1 MLYSKSMRLA
11 KIYRFEDIR
20 ERENEFVRDC
30 QKGDAAAWNEL
41 VRRHHR
47 RIYLRC
53 RRFTR
58 RGTGAQD
65 LTQDVL
71 LRVYCTLGSFRADE
85 LSFVAWLNLVT
96 KNLLIDYY
104 RRTRRDQSSVALDSV
119 MLASRKTAVVTEH
132 PGTAFERTET
142 REILLSAL
150 EKLPEELRETITLF
164 DIHELSYGEIAMR
177 MGIPMG
183 TVKSRLHRGRGMLAH
198 LLRRYSKA
206 A

>member
-1 MLYSKSMRLA
+1 MRLA
-11 KIYRFEDIR
+11 KVYRFEEIR

-30 QKGDAAAWNEL
+30 QKGNEAAWNEL
-41 VRRHHR
+41 VRRHERH
-47 RIYLRC
+47 IYSRC

-58 RGTGAQD
+58 RECEAQD
-65 LTQDVL
+65 LTQEVL

-96 KNLLIDYY
+96 KNLLIDHY
-104 RRTRRDQSSVALDSV
+104 RRTRRDQANVPLDAA
-119 MLASRKTAVVTEH
+119 MLASMKSAAVTEH
-132 PGTAFERTET
+132 PGGAYERTET
-142 REILLSAL
+142 REILQSAL
-150 EKLPEELRETITLF
+150 DKLPDELRETIALF

-198 LLRRYSKA
+198 LLRRYRMA